1 MKFYLVLTL
10 LGSSLLLFSTGCD
23 QAGGEEERDNAA
35 PAAEE
40 GGLHGQHDGW
50 WCGVH
55 GIVEKECSM
64 CNKSFAK
71 ECREKDDWCEIHTR
85 AASQCFKCNPQYAEK
100 YAKLF
105 RIRFGKE
112 PPPWK
117 E

>member
-10 LGSSLLLFSTGCD
+10 LGSSLLLLSSGCD
-23 QAGGEEERDNAA
+23 QAGGEEEKNNS

>member
-23 QAGGEEERDNAA
+23 QAGGEEEKNNS

-71 ECREKDDWCEIHTR
+71 ECRENDDWCEIHNR
-85 AASQCFKCNPQYAEK
+85 AASQCFKCDPKLAEK

-105 RIRFGKE
+105 RARFGEE

-117 E
+117 K